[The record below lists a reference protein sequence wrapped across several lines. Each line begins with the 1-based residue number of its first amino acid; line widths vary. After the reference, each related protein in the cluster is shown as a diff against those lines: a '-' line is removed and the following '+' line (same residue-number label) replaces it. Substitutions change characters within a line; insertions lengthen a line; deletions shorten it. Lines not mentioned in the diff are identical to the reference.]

1 MRDETILVVDLE
13 ATCWEDQ
20 TTPAG
25 DAQSVNNMEIIGLTR
40 CAKLWE
46 DTCIREVRSWHGSR
60 TLNIKAGGGG
70 LAAGALTLIY
80 VCW

>member
-25 DAQSVNNMEIIGLTR
+25 DAQSVNNMEIIEVGCALATR
-40 CAKLWE
+40 K
-46 DTCIREVRSWHGSR
+46 GSLQVDDQEGR
-60 TLNIKAGGGG
+60 AISTFKPMSHFWGRPKTNVPFL
-70 LAAGALTLIY
+70 
-80 VCW
+80 